1 MERTPQ
7 PVWVWIA
14 ALVLIGLACG
24 CVGLAAGGLVG
35 FLIGVER
42 GTLALTPTPTPAVST
57 GTPWLGVRVS
67 QEADGA
73 RILEVFP
80 NSPAERAGLRPGDRI
95 VAFDGEPVN
104 EARPLT
110 EHVRRHRPG
119 DTVRLTVIREG
130 EERTVSV
137 TLGRAP

>member
-1 MERTPQ
+1 MNRTPQ

-35 FLIGVER
+35 FLIGR
-42 GTLALTPTPTPAVST
+42 GAPALAPTPI
-57 GTPWLGVRVS
+57 PWLGVRVS

-80 NSPAERAGLRPGDRI
+80 NSPAEQAGLRPGDRI
-95 VAFDGEPVN
+95 VAFDGEPVSA
-104 EARPLT
+104 ARPLT

-119 DTVRLTVIREG
+119 DTVRLTVIRDG